1 MLILSA
7 KPSIEQVMLCN
18 IFDKAVAV
26 MAVYG
31 IPFMRRYHRAK
42 LTVSN
47 ERLARDE
54 NAENAGDFG
63 CFVGKLSLGPK

>member
-1 MLILSA
+1 
-7 KPSIEQVMLCN
+7 
-18 IFDKAVAV
+18 
-26 MAVYG
+26 MALMADYV

-54 NAENAGDFG
+54 DAENAGDFG